1 MEYPHCVGY
10 LLHGDDLGEI
20 GDTNIF
26 DTVWCHSLLEGVS
39 ISPHTYVLDGDLH
52 DMTSTDD
59 PSIEFLSRQRCDGLV
74 LYEGTARL
82 KREQRRSL
90 KLSLLVFFLRFIGFC
105 LIFVTLIL
113 KFGVQ
118 EFL

>member
-26 DTVWCHSLLEGVS
+26 DTVWCHSLLGGVS
-39 ISPHTYVLDGDLH
+39 ISHHTYVLDGDLH

-59 PSIEFLSRQRCDGLV
+59 PSIEFLSR
-74 LYEGTARL
+74 
-82 KREQRRSL
+82 
-90 KLSLLVFFLRFIGFC
+90 
-105 LIFVTLIL
+105 
-113 KFGVQ
+113 
-118 EFL
+118 